1 MNKKRMSA
9 VFVALLMWGLASPVS
24 AQDAEPRFNSSAD
37 DVAKIRGIL
46 EEYRQ
51 DIIRKD
57 GYAITKLVLNHNVL
71 FHHIN
76 TEDREVVGNRLNGD
90 RLSFV
95 QTFVFPRSYAD
106 LLSVRNAKKE
116 QEAYNEQV
124 KNEAG
129 WESDAEDDLNLLRLV
144 RTAFRE
150 ILRSHGKRG

>member
-1 MNKKRMSA
+1 
-9 VFVALLMWGLASPVS
+9 MWGLASQVS
-24 AQDAEPRFNSSAD
+24 APDAEPKFNSNAD
-37 DVAKIRGIL
+37 DLAKIRGVL
-46 EEYRQ
+46 EEFRQ

-106 LLSVRNAKKE
+106 LLPVRNAKKE

>member
-1 MNKKRMSA
+1 MKEKTMSA
-9 VFVALLMWGLASPVS
+9 VFVAFLMWGLASQVS
-24 AQDAEPRFNSSAD
+24 AQYAEPKFNSNAD
-37 DVAKIRGIL
+37 DLAKIRGVL

-95 QTFVFPRSYAD
+95 QTFVFPRSHAD
-106 LLSVRNAKKE
+106 LLPVRNAKKE

-124 KNEAG
+124 KNEGLGIGCGRRPKFLEAC
-129 WESDAEDDLNLLRLV
+129 SNC
-144 RTAFRE
+144 F
-150 ILRSHGKRG
+150 S